1 MKGIITSFGLSL
13 LLICSCGEP
22 GDIIIVPDNTS
33 PPDLTVSEVVRE
45 NFVNRVY
52 ISLLGRK
59 PEGPELAGAMGVL
72 EQDNASTADR
82 KAVVE
87 NVLSDPAFR
96 ERQYN
101 IARIE
106 LLNNQDTSEIATFKF
121 VFNQYLNDPQYE
133 PFLELITY
141 ELDRLEQ
148 LSQAAPYYLSARINR
163 AEMQR
168 RLVNNL
174 MYDEINMGTQN
185 FVLSIFE
192 HFLNRYPT
200 ESEEQN
206 AILMADG
213 FYAVL
218 FGHEGN
224 SQEDFLQIMMESDAY
239 LEGQV
244 LDVYE
249 SFLFRNP
256 NSLEMAT
263 GTTLFRKTASY
274 DSLLAS
280 ILTTQEFLGQ

>member
-1 MKGIITSFGLSL
+1 MKGIITSLGLSL
-13 LLICSCGEP
+13 ILLCSCGEA
-22 GDIIIVPDNTS
+22 GNLILVPDNTS
-33 PPDLTVSEVVRE
+33 PPDLTVPEVVKE

-59 PEGPELAGAMGVL
+59 PESLELSGAMGIL
-72 EQDNASTADR
+72 ERDNASETTR
-82 KAVVE
+82 KEVVE
-87 NVLSDPAFR
+87 SILSDPAFR
-96 ERQYN
+96 DRQYN
-101 IARIE
+101 IARID
-106 LLNNQDTSEIATFKF
+106 LLNNLDTTDIATFQF
-121 VFNQYLNDPQYE
+121 VFNQYLQDPQYE
-133 PFLELITY
+133 PFQDLIYY

-148 LSQAAPYYLSARINR
+148 LSKAAPHYLSARINR
-163 AEMQR
+163 AELHR
-168 RLVNNL
+168 RMVNNL

-185 FVLSIFE
+185 FVLSVFE

-218 FGHEGN
+218 FGREGN
-224 SQEDFLQIMMESDAY
+224 SQEDFLEIMVESDAY

-249 SFLFRNP
+249 SFLFRTP
-256 NSLEMAT
+256 NSTEMAA
-263 GTTLFRKTASY
+263 GTTLFRQTGSY
-274 DSLLAS
+274 DTLLTS